1 MPASAVSTP
10 LTRIFRRFGRDDSGS
25 AAVDFS
31 LVAVPFF
38 ALFFAI
44 VESALVFF
52 AGQVLETAVQDSARP
67 IFTHQ
72 LQDSGLNAAQQEQQ
86 FKTDLC
92 NRVAVLMSCSSGGVE
107 YDVKYYAA
115 GTAINLTDPITNGAY
130 DNTGFGFVAPPAGST
145 GTLVVR
151 AYYQWP
157 LIVTGLGYNIANIN
171 RTGPN
176 SKRLL
181 AATVAFHIE
190 P

>member
-10 LTRIFRRFGRDDSGS
+10 LTRIFRRFRRDNSGS
-25 AAVDFS
+25 AAVEFS
-31 LVAVPFF
+31 LIAVPFF

-44 VESALVFF
+44 VESGLVFF

-67 IFTHQ
+67 IFTHE
-72 LQDSGLNAAQQEQQ
+72 LQDSGLSAAQQEQQ

-92 NRVAVLMSCSSGGVE
+92 NRVSVLLSCAPGGVE
-107 YDVKYYAA
+107 YDVKYWPA
-115 GTAINLTDPITNGAY
+115 GSAINLTDPITNGSY

-145 GTLVVR
+145 GTLTVR

-157 LIVTGLGYNIANIN
+157 LFVTGLGYNIANIN
-171 RTGPN
+171 RIGPN

>member
-44 VESALVFF
+44 VETGIVFF
-52 AGQVLETAVQDSARP
+52 AGQVLETGIQDSGRLL
-67 IFTHQ
+67 FTHQ
-72 LQDSGLNAAQQEQQ
+72 AQDTGMTATQ
-86 FKTDLC
+86 FKADLC
-92 NRVAVLMSCSSGGVE
+92 NRVSVLMNCTGVDI
-107 YDVKYYAA
+107 DVKYYPA
-115 GTAINLTDPITNGAY
+115 GSTITITDPIDSGGNY
-130 DNTGFGFVAPPAGST
+130 DPSGLGYTTAPAGST
-145 GTLVVR
+145 GTIVAR
-151 AYYQWP
+151 AFYQWP
-157 LIVTGLGYNIANIN
+157 LIVTGLGYNIANIGRN
-171 RTGPN
+171 TSN

-181 AATVAFHIE
+181 AATTAFHVE